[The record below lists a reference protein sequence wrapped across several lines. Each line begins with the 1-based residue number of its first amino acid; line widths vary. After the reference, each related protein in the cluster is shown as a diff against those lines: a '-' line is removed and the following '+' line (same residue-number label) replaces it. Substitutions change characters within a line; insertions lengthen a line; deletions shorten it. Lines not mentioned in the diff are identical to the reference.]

1 MKIFGAL
8 LALWERITEPRH
20 LKAAYAVFYAVVVG
34 LGLIALIA
42 PPQSISGELGPVLT
56 VTWGVLALVGG
67 GGGLATVFPGWW
79 FAERLS
85 IIVIWCALGM
95 YLLVVIVL
103 QFSSE
108 SGARWAQMTL
118 FVLAAGLFYVRWLGI
133 REYSFEPR
141 R

>member
-1 MKIFGAL
+1 MRF
-8 LALWERITEPRH
+8 LAQAWERVREPRH
-20 LKAAYAVFYAVVVG
+20 LKVAYAVFYVVAIT
-34 LGLIALIA
+34 LGVIALLA

-56 VTWGVLALVGG
+56 VTWGILALVGG
-67 GGGLATVFPGWW
+67 AGGLATVFPGWW

-85 IIVIWCALGM
+85 IVVIWCALGM

-103 QFSSE
+103 QVSSE
-108 SGARWAQMTL
+108 SGARYAQMTI
-118 FVLAAGLFYVRWLGI
+118 FVLAAGLFYVRWHEI

>member
-1 MKIFGAL
+1 MRAL
-8 LALWERITEPRH
+8 RQVWLRVTEPRH
-20 LKAAYAVFYAVVVG
+20 LKAAYAFFYAVAIV

-56 VTWGVLALVGG
+56 VTWGVLALFGG
-67 GGGLATVFPGWW
+67 AGGLVTVFPGWW

-85 IIVIWCALGM
+85 IVILWCALGM

-103 QFSSE
+103 QVSSE

-118 FVLAAGLFYVRWLGI
+118 FVFAAGLFYVRWYEI

>member
-1 MKIFGAL
+1 MSWL
-8 LALWERITEPRH
+8 TRVWERVREPRH
-20 LKAAYAVFYAVVVG
+20 LKAAYAVFYSITIT

-56 VTWGVLALVGG
+56 VTWGVLALIGG
-67 GGGLATVFPGWW
+67 VGGLASVFPGWW

-85 IIVIWCALGM
+85 IVVIWCALGM
-95 YLLVVIVL
+95 YLLVVVVL
-103 QFSSE
+103 QVTSE
-108 SGARWAQMTL
+108 SGARWAQMTI
-118 FVLAAGLFYVRWLGI
+118 FALAAGLFYVRWYEI

>member
-1 MKIFGAL
+1 M
-8 LALWERITEPRH
+8 LALRQAWLRITEPRH
-20 LKAAYAVFYAVVVG
+20 LKAAYAVFYAVAIS
-34 LGLIALIA
+34 LGLIALLA

-56 VTWGVLALVGG
+56 ATWGVLALTGG
-67 GGGLATVFPGWW
+67 TGGLITVFPGWW

-85 IIVIWCALGM
+85 IVIIWCALGM

-103 QFSSE
+103 QVSSE

-118 FVLAAGLFYVRWLGI
+118 FVLAAGLFYVRWNEI
-133 REYSFEPR
+133 REFSFEPR

>member
-1 MKIFGAL
+1 MIATL
-8 LALWERITEPRH
+8 RQVWHRITEPRH
-20 LKAAYAVFYAVVVG
+20 LKAAYAFFYAAVIG
-34 LGLIALIA
+34 LGLIALLA

-56 VTWGVLALVGG
+56 VTWGVLALAGG
-67 GGGLATVFPGWW
+67 SGGLVTVFPGWW

-85 IIVIWCALGM
+85 IVIIWCALGM
-95 YLLVVIVL
+95 YLLVVVVL
-103 QFSSE
+103 QVSSE

-118 FVLAAGLFYVRWLGI
+118 FVLAAGLFYVRWYDI